1 MPNEPSAAPRW
12 RKSSRSEFN
21 TCVEVCFSTDLVA
34 VRNSNSPEGTVV
46 KFSHAEW
53 VAFLEGVAL
62 GEFDPPGPGVRAST
76 GR

>member
-1 MPNEPSAAPRW
+1 
-12 RKSSRSEFN
+12 
-21 TCVEVCFSTDLVA
+21 VEVCFSTDLVA